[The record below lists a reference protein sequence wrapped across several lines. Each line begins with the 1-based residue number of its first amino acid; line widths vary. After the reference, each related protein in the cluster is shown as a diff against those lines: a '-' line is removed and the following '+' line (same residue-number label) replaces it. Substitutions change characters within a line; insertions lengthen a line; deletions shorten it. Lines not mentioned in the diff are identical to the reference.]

1 MEKRAAKVEKEK
13 KAKDAQS
20 KSRTLMAKFFSKPQG
35 LPAFSPNGRE
45 MNTRSPALSDF
56 ERIFKSFSLKKGCI
70 LAPVNYFETPRK
82 RKGKEVAVL
91 NSSGII
97 CLDSDDE
104 EEGFGDVIEKDLRS
118 GSADVSSMTAQGILV
133 FMISRDIADPS
144 CSERLSNI
152 LTSLPSSLDRS
163 RLPRPRWKGSGSDFR
178 IYNPCSIQDVMTKLS
193 EAEIV
198 GDDNEVRTLL
208 NQLQD
213 RALFPAKVLIYHED
227 ARPGYFGTWTRS
239 SKIIGP
245 RRPFGKDVVEFD
257 YNYDS
262 GEDWEEEP
270 IGDVDDVLQDDG
282 EDGDSEE
289 ADSDLDDWLV
299 DDDEEPETY
308 QTVQGAS
315 PLGFPDFSDMPPPP
329 PKRKAVEP
337 DKKVKK
343 RKVVVPLVPFSKG
356 PCWERRIGEYEY
368 EPFNS
373 YRIQLFNG
381 ELINVCTAFI
391 VVILLQ
397 TQPFLSI
404 HSHLYQHA
412 PRNIEQVSR
421 TLQSPL
427 LPMQLLLMCQMFLDK
442 SLLLPMPMACLCL
455 IL

>member
-1 MEKRAAKVEKEK
+1 MEKEK
-13 KAKDAQS
+13 KAKDAQN

-35 LPAFSPNGRE
+35 PPAPSPNGRE
-45 MNTRSPALSDF
+45 MSTRSSALSDY

-70 LAPVNYFETPRK
+70 LAPANYFKNSR
-82 RKGKEVAVL
+82 RQKGKEVAVL
-91 NSSGII
+91 NSSGVIY
-97 CLDSDDE
+97 LDSNDE
-104 EEGFGDVIEKDLRS
+104 EEGFGDVIEKDSRS
-118 GSADVSSMTAQGILV
+118 GSVDVSSMTAQGILV
-133 FMISRDIADPS
+133 FIISRDIADPS

-152 LTSLPSSLDRS
+152 LTSLPSPLDRS
-163 RLPRPRWKGSGSDFR
+163 RLPRPRRKGSGSGFR
-178 IYNPCSIQDVMTKLS
+178 IYNPCSIQDVMTRLS

-213 RALFPAKVLIYHED
+213 RELFPAKILMYHED

-270 IGDVDDVLQDDG
+270 MGDVDDVLQDDG
-282 EDGDSEE
+282 EDVDSEE
-289 ADSDLDDWLV
+289 ADSDLDSWLV
-299 DDDEEPETY
+299 DDDEEPEIY
-308 QTVQGAS
+308 QTVRDAS
-315 PLGFPDFSDMPPPP
+315 PPGFPDFSDMPPPP
-329 PKRKAVEP
+329 PKRKTVEP

-343 RKVVVPLVPFSKG
+343 RKVVVPLIPFSKG
-356 PCWERRIGEYEY
+356 PCWETRIGECEY

-404 HSHLYQHA
+404 RSHLYQHA
-412 PRNIEQVSR
+412 SRNIEQASK
-421 TLQSPL
+421 TLQSRL
-427 LPMQLLLMCQMFLDK
+427 LPMQLLPTCQMFLDK
-442 SLLLPMPMACLCL
+442 ILLLPMPMARLCL

>member
-1 MEKRAAKVEKEK
+1 MEKEK
-13 KAKDAQS
+13 KAKDAQN
-20 KSRTLMAKFFSKPQG
+20 KSRTLMAKFFSKPQR
-35 LPAFSPNGRE
+35 PAASSPSGGE
-45 MNTRSPALSDF
+45 MSTRSSALSDF

-70 LAPVNYFETPRK
+70 LAPANYFKTPRK

-104 EEGFGDVIEKDLRS
+104 EKGFGDVVEKDSRS
-118 GSADVSSMTAQGILV
+118 DSVAVSSMTAQGILV
-133 FMISRDIADPS
+133 FMTSRDITDPS
-144 CSERLSNI
+144 CLERLSNI
-152 LTSLPSSLDRS
+152 LTSLPSPLDRS
-163 RLPRPRWKGSGSDFR
+163 RLPRPRRKGSGSDFR
-178 IYNPCSIQDVMTKLS
+178 IYNPCSIRDVMTKLS

-213 RALFPAKVLIYHED
+213 RKLFPAKIFIYHED

-270 IGDVDDVLQDDG
+270 MGDADDVLQDDG

-289 ADSDLDDWLV
+289 ADSDLDSWLV

-308 QTVQGAS
+308 EAVRDAS
-315 PLGFPDFSDMPPPP
+315 PPGFPGFSDMPPPP
-329 PKRKAVEP
+329 LKRKAVEP

-343 RKVVVPLVPFSKG
+343 RKVVVPLIPFSKG
-356 PCWERRIGEYEY
+356 PCWETRIGECEY
-368 EPFNS
+368 EPFS
-373 YRIQLFNG
+373 LYRIQLFNG
-381 ELINVCTAFI
+381 ELIDVCTTFI
-391 VVILLQ
+391 VVILL
-397 TQPFLSI
+397 
-404 HSHLYQHA
+404 
-412 PRNIEQVSR
+412 
-421 TLQSPL
+421 
-427 LPMQLLLMCQMFLDK
+427 
-442 SLLLPMPMACLCL
+442 
-455 IL
+455 